1 MLLTPF
7 IIGSPPTLQANTMNL
22 TRFETQDGIE
32 LVVDT
37 RTGEAFATQRGYA
50 RMSGRD
56 ASTISRRCAK
66 LNESGIV
73 KNSEID
79 TGYGIKV
86 VALIPADLVYDWMC
100 EDNLRLAKVMGK
112 TGATVYIHQL
122 AGFKVSS
129 TATVVP
135 QEPKPLQLPPADVR
149 VSNLIN
155 ALKTI
160 GFDMENPRFNQG
172 IKDITGDILGLGQSA
187 LKPATGET
195 WCGVAERAEQLGHPV
210 GEVAR
215 KRSQLGKWVAQA
227 DLSKKQES
235 RLCNGTQRSVNLY
248 LVGDELDSS
257 INGFFRKV

>member
-1 MLLTPF
+1 M
-7 IIGSPPTLQANTMNL
+7 NNL
-22 TRFETQDGIE
+22 TRFDSDGIE
-32 LVVDT
+32 LVIDT
-37 RTGEAFATQRGYA
+37 QTGESFATQSGYA
-50 RMSGRD
+50 RMSGLTVRGVGKRLEKLVNSD
-56 ASTISRRCAK
+56 LAK
-66 LNESGIV
+66 TA
-73 KNSEID
+73 EID

-86 VALIPADLVYDWMC
+86 VNLISADLVYDWMC

-155 ALKTI
+155 ALKVI

-248 LVGDELDSS
+248 LVGDELDLS

>member
-1 MLLTPF
+1 M
-7 IIGSPPTLQANTMNL
+7 NNL
-22 TRFETQDGIE
+22 TRFDSDGIE
-32 LVVDT
+32 LVIDT
-37 RTGEAFATQRGYA
+37 QTGESFATQSGYA
-50 RMSGRD
+50 RMSGLTVRGVGK
-56 ASTISRRCAK
+56 RLEK
-66 LNESGIV
+66 LVNSDLV
-73 KNSEID
+73 KTAEID

-86 VALIPADLVYDWMC
+86 VNLISADLVYDWMC

-129 TATVVP
+129 TATVTVVP

-187 LKPATGET
+187 LKPATGEM

-210 GEVAR
+210 GEVSR
-215 KRSQLGKWVAQA
+215 KRSQLGKWVARA

-248 LVGDELDSS
+248 LVGDELDSC
-257 INGFFRKV
+257 INSFFNKA

>member
-1 MLLTPF
+1 M
-7 IIGSPPTLQANTMNL
+7 NNL
-22 TRFETQDGIE
+22 TRFDSDGIE
-32 LVVDT
+32 LVIDT
-37 RTGEAFATQRGYA
+37 QTGESFATQSGYA
-50 RMSGRD
+50 RMSGLTVRGVGK
-56 ASTISRRCAK
+56 RLEK
-66 LNESGIV
+66 LVNSDLV
-73 KNSEID
+73 KAAEID

-86 VALIPADLVYDWMC
+86 VNLISANLVYDWMC

-210 GEVAR
+210 GEVSR
-215 KRSQLGKWVAQA
+215 KRSQLGKWVARA
-227 DLSKKQES
+227 DLSKKQEL

-248 LVGDELDSS
+248 LVGDDLDLC
-257 INGFFRKV
+257 INSFFRKA